1 MNYNN
6 LHKIKILDLTLEEI
20 LYNLKTEEF
29 YQLLLKHRQNG
40 FLKIIFI
47 IKHYNKDIEKL
58 SIECLKNNFK
68 VMLLYGNNIK
78 EDNTK
83 FWNILK
89 NNENVILIFSNQVE
103 SLKKIAESKI
113 YFDPLRDDISDLDIH
128 DIFDHCISI
137 SEVSQNPPDNRIT
150 EFRLESLQKNLQID
164 EHSLVKQNISTKES
178 TKEIITSDTKE
189 EDVDV
194 EKNQIQNNPNTS
206 ITSIENSEIPSLNS
220 KDISYI
226 DKTKHNIHKN
236 HLIQDKEKTNN
247 KHDHLLQ
254 KEDSSYATIKKDVI
268 KIDKNQKKFLETK
281 EFKLSK
287 FTIRTKLLSIIITLM
302 VGSTSLMIYLA
313 SLFFKRDIETR
324 IQENNTSLVNLVSQ
338 RIEDSIQ
345 QIYSNA
351 EIVIKT
357 NQNLKDSPNILSIGI
372 VKPEKENF
380 LVEKWIVNES
390 LLEEIKASSVVS
402 FDELITIYKDS
413 IFLSLSGIFNLVN
426 VSPKYKTPVLML
438 TAPSK
443 NYLNRLLVILISSKN
458 INNNLPNL
466 TGGQIFIVNRNG
478 DILAS
483 TNLELAISGA
493 NLKEI
498 PIVKMMLESKLDN
511 GLTSFSYLEKEYLG
525 AFKKISFSGLGF
537 ISITDKNIALEP
549 VYATLKRN
557 IYILIII
564 LIIATILIYFF
575 SKTISDPINELAI
588 ATDYVEREDYSIR
601 VIPKTKDEVG
611 LLTYSFNK
619 MVKGLE
625 EREKMKDAFG
635 RFVNKEIAEKAM
647 RGEIKLGGEK
657 KMCAVFFSDLRGFT
671 AMSENMKPE
680 EVVEYLNR
688 YFTLMVDC
696 VEKTHGIVDKFIG
709 DAVMATW
716 GSIASFGNDAE
727 NSINGALMMR
737 KALIEFNQYN
747 KAHNLPIA
755 KFGCGINYGEV
766 VSGQIGSEKK
776 LEFTVIGDTV
786 NLASRIESL
795 NKPFATDIL
804 ISQDT
809 YNQVKDIF
817 DVVKMPAIKVKGKKE
832 PQTIYCVL
840 GRKDDPT
847 RPKNLEELR
856 KLVGIDWEP
865 QIKEGQETLEDEK
878 EEKFQILNEKQRQ

>member
-1 MNYNN
+1 MNKINTRK
-6 LHKIKILDLTLEEI
+6 KIKILDISLEDI
-20 LYNLKTEEF
+20 LYKLKTEEWN
-29 YQLLLKHRQNG
+29 QLLFRYREKG

-47 IKHYNKDIEKL
+47 IKHYDKDIERI
-58 SIECLKNNFK
+58 SIDCLKNNFK
-68 VMLLYGNNIK
+68 IMLLYENSIK
-78 EDNTK
+78 ENLEK
-83 FWNILK
+83 FWNLLQKNDNTLIIL
-89 NNENVILIFSNQVE
+89 SNRAE
-103 SLKKIAESKI
+103 TLKKFLESKNQ
-113 YFDPLRDDISDLDIH
+113 FDPLRDEILDLDTKHFDFTIKKPFTKIPSH
-128 DIFDHCISI
+128 TIEKKNSNPEETKSTSNFSLKNSDILKNQE
-137 SEVSQNPPDNRIT
+137 EV
-150 EFRLESLQKNLQID
+150 
-164 EHSLVKQNISTKES
+164 ISTEQNQTYVETTPKNYEQFPTLNKNTTDLASNSEDININNETVNS
-178 TKEIITSDTKE
+178 TQTKVMNSKDEPQVSTRTSKQIIKKE
-189 EDVDV
+189 ED
-194 EKNQIQNNPNTS
+194 S
-206 ITSIENSEIPSLNS
+206 YS
-220 KDISYI
+220 K
-226 DKTKHNIHKN
+226 T
-236 HLIQDKEKTNN
+236 
-247 KHDHLLQ
+247 
-254 KEDSSYATIKKDVI
+254 KKDVI
-268 KIDKNQKKFLETK
+268 KIDKNQKKILETK

-287 FTIRTKLLSIIITLM
+287 FTIRAKLLTIIITLI
-302 VGSTSLMIYLA
+302 VVSLSFMIYLA
-313 SLFFKRDIETR
+313 SFFFRRDIETR
-324 IQENNTSLVNLVSQ
+324 IQENNTNLVNLVSQ
-338 RIEDSIQ
+338 RIEDFIQ
-345 QIYSNA
+345 QMYSNA
-351 EIVIKT
+351 ESNIKT
-357 NQNLKDSPNILSIGI
+357 NKETLDTPHIVSIGI
-372 VKPEKENF
+372 LKPEKENF
-380 LVEKWIVNES
+380 LVEKWLSNES
-390 LLEEIKASSVVS
+390 LLEELKVSSDS
-402 FDELITIYKDS
+402 FDELITIYKDT
-413 IFLSLSGIFNLVN
+413 IFLSLSGIFNIVN
-426 VSPKYKTPVLML
+426 ISPKYKIPILML
-438 TAPSK
+438 IVPSK
-443 NYLNRLLVILISSKN
+443 TLSNRLLIILISAKN
-458 INNNLPNL
+458 INNNLPNV

-483 TNLELAISGA
+483 TNSELAISGA

-511 GLTSFSYLEKEYLG
+511 GLTSFPYEGKEYLG
-525 AFKKISFSGLGF
+525 AFKKISFSGLGIF
-537 ISITDKNIALEP
+537 SITDENIAFEP

-557 IYILIII
+557 IYILFII
-564 LIIATILIYFF
+564 LIIAIILIYFF
-575 SKTISDPINELAI
+575 SKTISEPINELAL
-588 ATDYVEREDYSIR
+588 ATDYVEREDYSVR

-657 KMCAVFFSDLRGFT
+657 KVCAVFFSDLREFT

-696 VEKTHGIVDKFIG
+696 VEKTHGVVDKFIG

-737 KALIEFNQYN
+737 KALLEFNKYN

-766 VSGQIGSEKK
+766 VSGQIGSEKR
-776 LEFTVIGDTV
+776 LEFTVIGDAV

-809 YNQVKDIF
+809 YNHVKEIF

-847 RPKNLEELR
+847 RPRNLEELR
-856 KLVGIDWEP
+856 KLTGIDWEP
-865 QIKEGQETLEDEK
+865 QIKEGQDILEGEK
-878 EEKFQILNEKQRQ
+878 EEKFQILTDTSKTSK